1 MSAKKNRN
9 SVPAAS
15 APQAAATARP
25 APVAAAAEPVAPA
38 PVAWID
44 SPDPR
49 KRQFAKIFQVALWI
63 YIAALFLLAFD
74 QWFNWGIFGPKVP
87 PVP

>member
-1 MSAKKNRN
+1 MSAKKPRKPAPSPATA
-9 SVPAAS
+9 SVPSAS
-15 APQAAATARP
+15 T
-25 APVAAAAEPVAPA
+25 AAEVTGPA

-44 SPDPR
+44 SDDPK
-49 KRQFAKIFQVALWI
+49 KRQWGKIILGLLWV
-63 YIAALFLLAFD
+63 YVAALGLLALD